1 MLNFGKLFLFKKFPY
16 DFKRIFDK
24 RMEDR
29 KLFIL
34 KNAGGLYLRF
44 GIKSVKMDDVAR
56 ELRISKKTLYQ
67 YFKDKADLVSQVV
80 DYYLQNPLFKLND
93 LQHGNAIDQ
102 YFALRAH
109 ILTVMK
115 YYNNNLECVLKNRYP
130 KLHRKVYKQKRDR
143 IYNNTVE
150 NLNDG
155 IKTGLYRTDLD
166 VVIIAKLQV
175 GRMLFTL
182 NPDHGIFTE
191 TEISNIDL
199 FDKIVDYHMHSICT
213 EEGLKYYKKQ
223 LNNIKHEVNI

>member
-115 YYNNNLECVLKNRYP
+115 YYNNNLECDLKNRYP

>member
-80 DYYLQNPLFKLND
+80 DYYLQNPLFNFND

-115 YYNNNLECVLKNRYP
+115 YYHNNLECDLKNRYP
-130 KLHRKVYKQKRDR
+130 KLHRKVHKQKRER

-155 IKTGLYRTDLD
+155 IKTGLYRSDLD